1 MGLLQKAV
9 ETFDCHAALA
19 GKIREGHEP
28 LVPVSHL
35 LTRAQL
41 EITVNAAGECVDARA
56 VDKSEEKIIIPVT
69 EASAGRTSAPCAHP
83 LCDQLGYLMPQND
96 VKYGMYVE
104 QLEEWASSEDS
115 HPLLAP
121 ILTYVKKGMILADLT
136 RYGLITCSAN
146 GLPSDEKMLV
156 RWRVAGLKE
165 EIEAA
170 CWKNTAL
177 FDAFRRWYEK
187 KQREGR
193 QGFCMIMGE
202 DAPLAGQHPKGIIPI
217 NGNAKLI
224 SANDSNGYTYRGR
237 FAEDWQAAT
246 VSYRASQKAH
256 NALRWLVSEQG
267 TQVVFGGRT
276 FLCWNPQGKE
286 ICTATG
292 AFRNKKTVR
301 VIPGDYRK
309 ELRETLAGYRSRLKE
324 KDGVVIAVFDAATTG
339 RLALTYYNE
348 LVGSDFLQRLY
359 EWDSHCCW
367 HNWKHEIESPLLVQI
382 VNCAYG
388 TQRLLKN
395 GKAGMQ
401 ADDKILR
408 QQMQTLVACRVDRAR
423 IPSGLKKALTD
434 RASSPVSY
442 EYGVWRKLVYTACA
456 VQNKYIYDQKGED
469 VMSWELDK
477 PDRSFQFGRLL
488 ATMERAEADFYRKT
502 ENDKNKYRQTNA
514 MKYMSVFRQ
523 RPWHIYEQ
531 VNRQLNLAYLNRIES
546 WQKRRYEKTKGEIV
560 EILRSFPEEELNQ
573 PLEDIYLM
581 GYDCQRNEFFKS
593 KEEKEEEKKYERTE
607 E

>member
-19 GKIREGHEP
+19 GKLREGHEP

-41 EITVNAAGECVDARA
+41 EITVNAAGEFVDART
-56 VDKSEEKIIIPVT
+56 VDKKEEKIIIPVT

-83 LCDQLGYLMPQND
+83 LCDQLGYLAGQNA

-115 HPLLAP
+115 HPLLTP
-121 ILTYVKKGMILADLT
+121 ILTYVKNGTILADLT
-136 RYGLITCSAN
+136 RYGLITCDEK
-146 GLPSDEKMLV
+146 GLPSDEKLLV

-165 EIEAA
+165 GTEDA

-177 FDAFRRWYEK
+177 FDAFARWYEK
-187 KQREGR
+187 KQQEG
-193 QGFCMIMGE
+193 QEGFCMVTGE
-202 DAPLAGQHPKGIIPI
+202 QAALAEQHPKGIIPI

-224 SANDSNGYTYRGR
+224 SANDSSGYTYRGR

-256 NALRWLVSEQG
+256 SALRWLVAEQG

-276 FLCWNPQGKE
+276 FLCWNPQGKK

-292 AFRNKKTVR
+292 AFRKEPVVRIKPSDYREDLKKT
-301 VIPGDYRK
+301 
-309 ELRETLAGYRSRLKE
+309 LSGYRSELKE

-348 LVGSDFLQRLY
+348 LMGSDFLERLY
-359 EWDSHCCW
+359 EWDNHCCW
-367 HNWKHEIESPLLVQI
+367 ENGKYGIQSPSLFQI

-388 TQRLLKN
+388 TQRELKN
-395 GKAGMQ
+395 GKAEMQ
-401 ADDKILR
+401 TDDKLLR
-408 QQMQTLVACRVDRAR
+408 QQMQMLVACRVDRAR
-423 IPSGLKKALTD
+423 IPSGLKKALVQ

-456 VQNKYIYDQKGED
+456 VQNKFMFEEKGED

-477 PDRSFQFGRLL
+477 RDRSFQFGRLL
-488 ATMERAEADFYRKT
+488 AAMERAEADYYQKT
-502 ENDKNKYRQTNA
+502 EEDRQTNA
-514 MKYMSVFRQ
+514 MKYMSMFRRQ
-523 RPWHIYEQ
+523 PWHIFEQ
-531 VNRQLNLAYLNRIES
+531 VNRQLNLAYLSRIKS
-546 WQKRRYEKTKGEIV
+546 WQRDRYEKVKKEVV
-560 EILRSFPEEELNQ
+560 EILRSYSEDELNQ
-573 PLEDIYLM
+573 PLEDVYLM
-581 GYDCQRNEFFKS
+581 GYECQRSEFFKS
-593 KEEKEEEKKYERTE
+593 KEKKEEEKKDERTE
-607 E
+607 EQD